1 VPVASWWQEVAL
13 QMGTVSEVGDRPATE
28 LAIPVA
34 STSPAYRA
42 SKRIL
47 DLSLSALGL
56 AITSPLLLAI
66 AAAVRIESTGP
77 ILFRQERVG
86 LGGRPFVLYKFRSMH
101 VRADQGAHR
110 AHVSRLLRR
119 TRVKG
124 ERTWVPIAEDQRVT
138 RVGGFLRRSHLDEL
152 PQLINVVRGEMSLV
166 GPRPPIPYEVELY
179 EPWHLRRLS
188 VLPGLT
194 GLWQATAWG
203 RLSFDE
209 GVALDVE
216 YVKRRS
222 FWFDLQILARTAW
235 QILTG
240 RQF

>member
-1 VPVASWWQEVAL
+1 MSTA
-13 QMGTVSEVGDRPATE
+13 SEVGDPPGAV
-28 LAIPVA
+28 LAVA
-34 STSPAYRA
+34 VAPTSAGYRA
-42 SKRIL
+42 SKRVL
-47 DLSLSALGL
+47 DLTLSTLGL
-56 AITSPLLLAI
+56 AIASPVLLAI
-66 AAAVRIESTGP
+66 AAAVRVESPGP
-77 ILFRQERVG
+77 ILFRQERIG
-86 LGGRPFVLYKFRSMH
+86 LAGRRFVLFKFRSMS
-101 VRADQGAHR
+101 VRADEGAHR

-119 TRVKG
+119 SRARG
-124 ERTWVPIAEDQRVT
+124 ERTWVPIAEDARVT
-138 RVGGFLRRSHLDEL
+138 RVGAFLRRSHLDEL

-188 VLPGLT
+188 VLPVLT

-209 GVALDVE
+209 GVALDLQ
-216 YVKRRS
+216 YVDRRS
-222 FWFDLQILARTAW
+222 FWFDLRILVRTAW